1 MGGAQ
6 AIVGQADK
14 NHNQARNAPGDA
26 LFCAVQTAIRDGAKN
41 AVMDPRERLNAEI
54 IQVQSLSPSVVGLR
68 MRCADPAFSWLPGQH
83 IELGVHGTEALVSY
97 SISSAEDPAEPGVF
111 EVAASIRGNSFLSG
125 AQQGH
130 RLWVTRAQGSFVR
143 ARHSGSALFIAV
155 GTGITP
161 LRAMLQSEFLR
172 RAPSVEP
179 DAGVLIFG
187 CRREE
192 EILFRAEFEAL
203 ANQYQ
208 RFRFIPTLTEPSAA
222 WQGAR
227 GRVQAHVAQAFAQ
240 QLFVQAYICGTPGMA
255 EATNQELLL
264 LGMAPNTIHAQ
275 SY

>member
-1 MGGAQ
+1 
-6 AIVGQADK
+6 
-14 NHNQARNAPGDA
+14 